1 MGKQPNN
8 PGDKSD
14 IRSAGNPGYNP
25 SQPNPGDADD
35 RIRKPDR
42 QDPEV
47 AGDEVEEEEEE

>member
-1 MGKQPNN
+1 MGTQPNN
-8 PGDKSD
+8 PGDKTD

-47 AGDEVEEEEEE
+47 AGDQDEEEE